1 MYIQSNNM
9 MIEILKEMFQEA
21 GLAMV
26 VCLGILVAARFMK
39 PEEDTK
45 F

>member
-1 MYIQSNNM
+1 MYSQSNN

-26 VCLGILVAARFMK
+26 VCIGILVAARFMK
-39 PEEDTK
+39 PEKDVRL
-45 F
+45 